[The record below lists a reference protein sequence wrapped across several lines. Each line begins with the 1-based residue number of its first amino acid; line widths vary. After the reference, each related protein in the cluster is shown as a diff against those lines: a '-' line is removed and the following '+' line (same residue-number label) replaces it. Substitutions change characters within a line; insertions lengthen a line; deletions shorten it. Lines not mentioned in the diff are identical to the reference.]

1 MKTKHRKTISQADKE
16 ERMLGLCTLILTAL
30 IVLNVKNDLV
40 KAGTTAATKKAGY
53 TIVVD
58 SGHGGQDPGKIGVDG
73 QVEKDLNL
81 AIATSLQEKLVEH
94 NVHVIMTRTEDVT
107 ATGEVN
113 SSKGEDM
120 NARIR
125 MINDENVDLCVSI
138 HQNSYTS
145 SDIHGAQAFY
155 YTASEEGKALANS
168 IQNRLVSDVDPE
180 NTRVEKADSSYY
192 ILVHSS
198 CPTVIVECG
207 FLSNPEEAK
216 KLSDKEYQ
224 EKTATAICDGI
235 LDYFSR

>member
-1 MKTKHRKTISQADKE
+1 MKTKHRKKISQADKQE
-16 ERMLGLCTLILTAL
+16 WMLGLCTLILTAL

-40 KAGTTAATKKAGY
+40 KARSMAGSNKEGY
-53 TIVVD
+53 TVVVD
-58 SGHGGQDPGKIGVDG
+58 PGHGGQDPGKIGAEG

-81 AIATSLQEKLVEH
+81 AIANYLKEELEKHDVK
-94 NVHVIMTRTEDVT
+94 VIMTRTEDVT
-107 ATGEVN
+107 STGEAN

-125 MINDENVDLCVSI
+125 VINAEEVDLCVSI

-145 SDIHGAQAFY
+145 SEIHGAQVFY
-155 YTASEEGKALANS
+155 YTASEGGKALASS
-168 IQNRLVSDVDPE
+168 IQKRLVEDVDPE

-192 ILVHSS
+192 ILVHSG

-207 FLSNPEEAK
+207 FLSNPEEAE

-224 EKTATAICDGI
+224 EKVAAAVCNGI